1 MKIAFFG
8 SPQIAAD
15 LLTELL
21 KENTLHISLIITQ
34 PDKPAGK
41 KLELTST
48 PVKKVAIQHKIDI
61 FDGDI
66 RDKAILQDLE
76 STLVK
81 GQFDLGIL
89 YAYGALIP
97 EKIIELIP
105 QGIWN
110 VHPSLLPL
118 YRGPSPT
125 AYPLLLGDPST
136 GVTIMKLVKKLDAG
150 PIIAQKVI
158 DIDKDID
165 RDQLEKQLTS
175 EAVHILVEKCSLV
188 SAGAFVTT
196 HEQDSTKSTYTR
208 LLNKEDGY
216 ISADLIRLALSD
228 DKVKS
233 FDYPKIIQEYMT
245 KYDIQKEFLPSEI
258 IYNMFRALSPWPG
271 IWTNLQTKQG
281 LKRLKINNLSF
292 LNTKLQILTVQL
304 EGKKEVDFK
313 TFNKAYN
320 FISEF

>member
-21 KENTLHISLIITQ
+21 KENTLQITLIITQ

-41 KLELTST
+41 KLELTPT
-48 PVKKVAIQHKIDI
+48 PVKTVGLEHKIDI
-61 FDGDI
+61 FDRNI
-66 RDKAILQDLE
+66 QDKAVLQDLE
-76 STLVK
+76 TLCIK
-81 GQFDLGIL
+81 ENFDLGIL

-97 EKIIELIP
+97 EKIIDLFR

-150 PIIAQKVI
+150 PIIAQKEMN
-158 DIDKDID
+158 IDKDIN
-165 RDQLEKQLTS
+165 RDLLEKQLTS
-175 EAVHILVEKCSLV
+175 EAVQVLVEKCSLV
-188 SAGAFVTT
+188 STGVFATT

-216 ISADLIRLALSD
+216 ISPELIRQALRE
-228 DKVKS
+228 DKEKS
-233 FDYPKIIQEYMT
+233 YNYPTLIQEYMT
-245 KYDIQKEFLPSEI
+245 KYDIKKRFVPSEI

-271 IWTNLQTKQG
+271 IWTTVKTKDG
-281 LKRLKINNLSF
+281 SKRLK
-292 LNTKLQILTVQL
+292 LNKLVYLDNKLQILTVQL

-313 TFNKAYN
+313 TFDKAYN
-320 FISEF
+320 FTFSF